1 MYSPDA
7 TELEIKLIQ
16 ENLMAD
22 YILKPSD
29 ITRIWK
35 SARMKDELVKFFQEL
50 YKPSS
55 QFEEEK
61 VEYNQINILA
71 EY

>member
-1 MYSPDA
+1 
-7 TELEIKLIQ
+7 
-16 ENLMAD
+16 MAD